1 MGGVLSYKHMD
12 IVQLCSARFSSNLV
26 WVEYNFL
33 RIKKYIVKRGMG
45 ANRVSTENNR
55 ILIHVQGLQ
64 ISEGF
69 CLHIRVPFIVN

>member
-1 MGGVLSYKHMD
+1 
-12 IVQLCSARFSSNLV
+12 
-26 WVEYNFL
+26 
-33 RIKKYIVKRGMG
+33 MG

-69 CLHIRVPFIVN
+69 CLDIRVPFINCKLISGTTKSFLVNS